1 MTCNLTWFGNNN
13 MSERA
18 DMLGVL
24 VDWFESV
31 PDMPWLDVPYCILM
45 AVFLR
50 EHKGLKHTF

>member
-1 MTCNLTWFGNNN
+1 
-13 MSERA
+13 
-18 DMLGVL
+18 MLGVL